1 MVLQEPQG
9 QDGTPPG
16 PGQAPQRQVLYR
28 KWRPRHFADV
38 VGQEPITTT
47 LAHVVEAGTPAH
59 AYLFSGPRG
68 TGKTSTGRILAKAL
82 NCRPGPDGQVDPE
95 CEASYDQGRALDLIE
110 LDAASNRGIDEIRD
124 LRENA
129 GYSPAL
135 GPYKVY
141 LIDEAHMLTDAAFNA
156 LLKTLEEPP
165 PHVIFILATTEPHRI
180 PATISSRCQRFD
192 FRRHT
197 LENIIARLEL
207 VGGREGV
214 TAEEGAFEL
223 IARQATGSLRDAEN
237 LLDQMIAY
245 HGTQLSVENVRAGLG
260 LVVDAR
266 TEAVARA
273 AIDRD
278 LASGLRALVAARDD
292 GISMRPFMREV
303 VSILRSALLLKAGAG
318 DQLGL
323 SDGEAEALIAM
334 TSDVRAPEIVAALSA
349 FSELDFSGDAY
360 DSLPA
365 EIAFAELCTMSSTPS
380 TTVPGVS
387 STPSTTVPGAPARAS
402 REAAPQQRR
411 APQRQ
416 GGPGAAPPQDG
427 QRSAPPQQ
435 GQQRRQAPPQQQR
448 PQRTA
453 PPQGGQDAPSNGGG
467 APSPAAAPVRRPAF
481 VAPDAGEVSAE
492 LETLRGQWD
501 QIRGIAKQLNFKAGA
516 LLVTAHP
523 KSVEGDQVEIGFR
536 YPNHVEQIRENDG
549 GALLAAVTQAV
560 SQVMKREMRVV
571 PVVWEE
577 LANTGPTPAAKTAG
591 GHLVDEAGELGAVV
605 IDE

>member
-1 MVLQEPQG
+1 MVLQEPQE
-9 QDGTPPG
+9 QDATPPEQ
-16 PGQAPQRQVLYR
+16 GQAPQRQVLYR

-237 LLDQMIAY
+237 LLDQLIAY

-278 LASGLRALVAARDD
+278 LASGLRTLVAARDD

-303 VSILRSALLLKAGAG
+303 VSILRNALLLKAGAG

-323 SDGEAEALIAM
+323 SDGEAEALLAM

-365 EIAFAELCTMSSTPS
+365 EIAFAELCTAES
-380 TTVPGVS
+380 TTVVPPAPDPPG
-387 STPSTTVPGAPARAS
+387 GR
-402 REAAPQQRR
+402 QQGG
-411 APQRQ
+411 APQRA
-416 GGPGAAPPQDG
+416 PRAAPPQQG
-427 QRSAPPQQ
+427 QRPAPPQQ

-453 PPQGGQDAPSNGGG
+453 PPQGVPGAAPAQGGQRPQGAAPPQGAPSNGGA

-492 LETLRGQWD
+492 LEALRGQWD
-501 QIRGIAKQLNFKAGA
+501 EIRGIAKQLNFKAGA

-523 KSVEGDQVEIGFR
+523 KSVEGDQVEVGFR

-549 GALLAAVTQAV
+549 GALLGAVTQAV
-560 SQVMKREMRVV
+560 SRVMKREMRVV

-577 LANTGPTPAAKTAG
+577 LANTGPTPAPKTAG

>member
-1 MVLQEPQG
+1 MVLE
-9 QDGTPPG
+9 G
-16 PGQAPQRQVLYR
+16 PERTQQQQVLYR
-28 KWRPRHFADV
+28 KWRPRRFADV

-47 LAHVVEAGTPAH
+47 LAHVVETGTPAH

-82 NCRPGPDGQVDPE
+82 NCRPGSDGSPDPE
-95 CEASYDQGRALDLIE
+95 CEASYDEGRALDLIE

-197 LENIIARLEL
+197 LEGIVGRLEL
-207 VGGREGV
+207 VGGGEGV
-214 TAEEGAFEL
+214 TAEEGVYEL

-237 LLDQMIAY
+237 LLDQLIAY
-245 HGTQLSVENVRAGLG
+245 HGKQLTLENVRAGLG

-266 TEAVARA
+266 TEAVANA
-273 AIDRD
+273 AIHRD
-278 LASGLRALVAARDD
+278 LANGLEALVGARDD
-292 GISMRPFMREV
+292 GVSMRPFMREV
-303 VSILRSALLLKAGAG
+303 VSVLRSALLLKAGAG

-323 SDGEAEALIAM
+323 SDGEAEALVAM
-334 TSDVRAPEIVAALSA
+334 TSDVRAAEIVAALSA
-349 FSELDFSGDAY
+349 FGELDFSGDAY

-365 EIAFAELCTMSSTPS
+365 EIAFAQLCTEALTPAPSGQSGQQAAPPQDVKSSDPS
-380 TTVPGVS
+380 IQRDQGAAPPQQPRQVPQQ
-387 STPSTTVPGAPARAS
+387 RQQ
-402 REAAPQQRR
+402 RAAPQQR
-411 APQRQ
+411 
-416 GGPGAAPPQDG
+416 
-427 QRSAPPQQ
+427 
-435 GQQRRQAPPQQQR
+435 QAPRQR
-448 PQRTA
+448 PA
-453 PPQGGQDAPSNGGG
+453 PSQGAPSNGES
-467 APSPAAAPVRRPAF
+467 APRPDAAPAPKPAF

-492 LETLRGQWD
+492 LQALRAQWD
-501 QIRGIAKQLNFKAGA
+501 EIRGIAKQLNFKAGA
-516 LLVTAHP
+516 LLVAAYL
-523 KSVEGDQVEIGFR
+523 KSVEEDQVEIGFR
-536 YPNHVEQIRENDG
+536 YPNHVEQIRENEG

-560 SQVMKREMRVV
+560 SQVAKRELRVV

-577 LANTGPTPAAKTAG
+577 LNNTGPAPAPKTAG
-591 GHLVDEAGELGAVV
+591 GHLVEEAGELGAVV